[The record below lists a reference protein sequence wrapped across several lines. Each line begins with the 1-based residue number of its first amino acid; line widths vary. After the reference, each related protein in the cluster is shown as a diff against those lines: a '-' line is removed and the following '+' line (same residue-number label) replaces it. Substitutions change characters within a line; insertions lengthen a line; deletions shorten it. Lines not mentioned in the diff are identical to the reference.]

1 MTTRLNP
8 ATADTYPNPTYQYSY
23 GRTGTPTYSPGSA
36 GNVTIGA
43 SARPEAPGPGST
55 KKQIAAYAES
65 LAAWEREQMWRQIP
79 ANATQQEI
87 EDWYGEARFDLPTQE
102 RREYDIYRSMLPAGP
117 TAKQQAI
124 EAQYA
129 QQKGTILSSSGILRP
144 TGTET
149 YSYVDDSGWYQE
161 QGTRVTGWQNV
172 TRGGVFAP
180 TDVKPE
186 VLGVAAQSV
195 GGAVVPVV
203 RASQGMIGDIA
214 HSMLSQDYIV
224 RGGVLPSIPQQK
236 APEPTGV
243 AAPDTTITPT
253 TGPKYGSYTFRE
265 GIKDYWTLPVAAGAM
280 IALDYMAGVFDS
292 WKTTADTTLPEV
304 VKPATHAGVGFVRF
318 FPESFMATAL
328 VVPAVE
334 FAVREPVAFAQS
346 VVPGSVAMG
355 AGMLEQA
362 MADPW
367 EAAGMAAGA
376 LVGPK
381 IARSVFPIK
390 DTGAIGII
398 DMGSKKPQTYTYRGL
413 YYESPFTSLKKTLS
427 GGGYDW
433 VGVKHLA
440 GVTTAPKGA
449 TPKFTTTEVL
459 GKQIKV
465 STGLPKHLV
474 PLVGEELFVPDVGS
488 ILTVPLVR
496 EGYKQH
502 GSPGTLKAFDALTAE
517 LWAQKTTKAPM
528 MKNPYIEIELV
539 KTVPKGRGAE
549 LLDTINVASHGE
561 YKIGGSY
568 GKRVQGL
575 YEGEMGDVDLYVA
588 KKYQPGTTERLI
600 QYYSQYLGK
609 ENVRIKGS
617 GGVEIRTGGDWK
629 HAVDMHILED
639 YQPGMRIGRY
649 DVPIGKP
656 VIVEGVKLVPYH
668 ELTARYITES
678 MHLLKTKEGWK
689 LGPDYHRGKD
699 VAKSLATLYELR
711 AAYAKSINPIKASRI
726 KTLESAI
733 EGMEVMTE
741 EGYFPVKKVWHGKK
755 QVTYDIYADVMAGLE
770 KRRFMF
776 SAGYEPVYP
785 EEIPVGAVSDWS
797 GLPIPQDVPIS
808 KVFHHVEYPNKGVWL
823 TPEEHATL
831 HGMTEGKIPVMEI
844 PKKSIIWE
852 PDIDTPVNLP
862 SFLQEPGRQV
872 GKPGTFY
879 HATPDLDFLTRIQ
892 QEGSFVV
899 RTHGQGS
906 LYPQEG
912 FFFGPRDTVYTQF
925 LYDMPSYVSGGG
937 TGGGL
942 LRLQSIPKALPSK
955 ATRLLQ
961 RQETILRLST
971 GLEEFPQFRKN
982 ILAEADRLGVQVE
995 VLAKSSVMTPEGEVF
1010 AKQFTGIESESVFK
1024 TLPKGK
1030 LYPGVDQFAE
1040 FIVPEGSKVHVTGTS
1055 KVTKIELPGFKET
1068 ETVLDYGPLSDEIPF
1083 LTREWS
1089 WGSIER
1095 IPVVDISLGEVI
1107 PTKAFFKKYVPLTQS
1122 RYTRLPLTRRY
1133 VDLSV
1138 WESRIFDPLY
1148 SKLPAPYRE
1157 WGIPS
1162 GYPWGI
1168 IEERIIKQKIVSEP
1182 KIKGSLPS
1190 SAISS
1195 VLDTI
1200 DSAAPKGRVKTTGQK
1215 YPIARAKTIKT
1226 QTPVL
1231 VSGESAGKYPVGK
1244 PTKPRIPRVL
1254 GQPYKAPRK
1263 RPEEERTPE
1272 YFTTI
1277 IYPPG
1282 KTPVK
1287 PPTIT
1292 PKTTPEYPPTK
1303 PPKTPPLKPPT
1314 DIPPTY
1320 PPGRPPKVPPNIP
1333 PTSPPGYP
1341 PGRPPGR
1348 PPTYP
1353 PPRTPPP
1360 KVPPPET
1367 PPPETPPRY
1376 PPPVFPPPPTPP
1388 KYPPVKPPKAP
1399 PVIIQLTV
1407 TTPHRRKEKREYPG
1421 KLNRVWPEFFPYAQH
1436 APVISPT
1443 SMLKGVLSGKKLKPV
1458 RS

>member
-1 MTTRLNP
+1 M
-8 ATADTYPNPTYQYSY
+8 
-23 GRTGTPTYSPGSA
+23 
-36 GNVTIGA
+36 
-43 SARPEAPGPGST
+43 
-55 KKQIAAYAES
+55 
-65 LAAWEREQMWRQIP
+65 
-79 ANATQQEI
+79 
-87 EDWYGEARFDLPTQE
+87 
-102 RREYDIYRSMLPAGP
+102 
-117 TAKQQAI
+117 
-124 EAQYA
+124 
-129 QQKGTILSSSGILRP
+129 
-144 TGTET
+144 
-149 YSYVDDSGWYQE
+149 
-161 QGTRVTGWQNV
+161 
-172 TRGGVFAP
+172 
-180 TDVKPE
+180 
-186 VLGVAAQSV
+186 
-195 GGAVVPVV
+195 
-203 RASQGMIGDIA
+203 
-214 HSMLSQDYIV
+214 
-224 RGGVLPSIPQQK
+224 
-236 APEPTGV
+236 
-243 AAPDTTITPT
+243 
-253 TGPKYGSYTFRE
+253 
-265 GIKDYWTLPVAAGAM
+265 
-280 IALDYMAGVFDS
+280 
-292 WKTTADTTLPEV
+292 
-304 VKPATHAGVGFVRF
+304 
-318 FPESFMATAL
+318 
-328 VVPAVE
+328 
-334 FAVREPVAFAQS
+334 
-346 VVPGSVAMG
+346 
-355 AGMLEQA
+355 
-362 MADPW
+362 
-367 EAAGMAAGA
+367 
-376 LVGPK
+376 
-381 IARSVFPIK
+381 
-390 DTGAIGII
+390 
-398 DMGSKKPQTYTYRGL
+398 
-413 YYESPFTSLKKTLS
+413 
-427 GGGYDW
+427 
-433 VGVKHLA
+433 
-440 GVTTAPKGA
+440 
-449 TPKFTTTEVL
+449 
-459 GKQIKV
+459 
-465 STGLPKHLV
+465 
-474 PLVGEELFVPDVGS
+474 
-488 ILTVPLVR
+488 
-496 EGYKQH
+496 
-502 GSPGTLKAFDALTAE
+502 
-517 LWAQKTTKAPM
+517 
-528 MKNPYIEIELV
+528 
-539 KTVPKGRGAE
+539 
-549 LLDTINVASHGE
+549 
-561 YKIGGSY
+561 
-568 GKRVQGL
+568 
-575 YEGEMGDVDLYVA
+575 
-588 KKYQPGTTERLI
+588 
-600 QYYSQYLGK
+600 
-609 ENVRIKGS
+609 
-617 GGVEIRTGGDWK
+617 
-629 HAVDMHILED
+629 
-639 YQPGMRIGRY
+639 
-649 DVPIGKP
+649 PIGKP

-689 LGPDYHRGKD
+689 IGPDYHRGKD

-733 EGMEVMTE
+733 EGMGVMTE

-797 GLPIPQDVPIS
+797 GVPIPQDVPIS

-823 TPEEHATL
+823 TPEEHTTL

-844 PKKSIIWE
+844 PQRKIIWE

-872 GKPGTFY
+872 GKP
-879 HATPDLDFLTRIQ
+879 
-892 QEGSFVV
+892 
-899 RTHGQGS
+899 
-906 LYPQEG
+906 
-912 FFFGPRDTVYTQF
+912 
-925 LYDMPSYVSGGG
+925 
-937 TGGGL
+937 
-942 LRLQSIPKALPSK
+942 
-955 ATRLLQ
+955 
-961 RQETILRLST
+961 
-971 GLEEFPQFRKN
+971 
-982 ILAEADRLGVQVE
+982 
-995 VLAKSSVMTPEGEVF
+995 
-1010 AKQFTGIESESVFK
+1010 
-1024 TLPKGK
+1024 
-1030 LYPGVDQFAE
+1030 
-1040 FIVPEGSKVHVTGTS
+1040 
-1055 KVTKIELPGFKET
+1055 
-1068 ETVLDYGPLSDEIPF
+1068 
-1083 LTREWS
+1083 
-1089 WGSIER
+1089 GSIER

-1148 SKLPAPYRE
+1148 SKIPAPYRE

-1215 YPIARAKTIKT
+1215 YPITRAKTIKT
-1226 QTPVL
+1226 PTPVL
-1231 VSGESAGKYPVGK
+1231 VSGESAVRYPVGK
-1244 PTKPRIPRVL
+1244 STKIPRVL
-1254 GQPYKAPRK
+1254 GQLYKAPRK

-1287 PPTIT
+1287 TPTTI
-1292 PKTTPEYPPTK
+1292 PKTTPGYTPGK

-1320 PPGRPPKVPPNIP
+1320 PTGRPPKVPPNIP

-1407 TTPHRRKEKREYPG
+1407 TTPHRRKEKKEYPG